1 MLETSGTPPV
11 MRELMDQGVQATLL
25 IHDGSI
31 VLHKNNRTLNYNSE
45 QKGMATVRTITSQ
58 DKRNVWKDNK
68 VSRQQDNKNREKQM
82 KVYTIEEQDNSSLLY
97 YKVDKMSKII

>member
-1 MLETSGTPPV
+1 
-11 MRELMDQGVQATLL
+11 
-25 IHDGSI
+25 
-31 VLHKNNRTLNYNSE
+31 
-45 QKGMATVRTITSQ
+45 MATVRTITSQ